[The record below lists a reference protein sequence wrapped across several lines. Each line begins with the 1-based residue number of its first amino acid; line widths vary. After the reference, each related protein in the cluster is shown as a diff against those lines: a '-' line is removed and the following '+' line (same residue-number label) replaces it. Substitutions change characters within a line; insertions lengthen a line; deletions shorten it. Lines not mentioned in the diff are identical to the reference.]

1 MAKKRTHPLIEGLF
15 SFEGRMRRS
24 EYWLVSIGL
33 GVVKVPLT
41 MLGNLAGSES
51 ALIVRVL
58 LELMFLWPGLALMV
72 KRGHDRNR
80 PAIFSIGLQPVLFV
94 VAFVFAAFPDGGVK
108 YAALAVLAVL
118 MVYTLVEFGCLDGT
132 QGPNRYGRSPKG
144 IGGDPENKLAEV
156 FA

>member
-41 MLGNLAGSES
+41 LLGNTMGAEGGLV
-51 ALIVRVL
+51 VRML
-58 LELMFLWPGLALMV
+58 LELLFLWPGLALMV

-80 PAIFSIGLQPVLFV
+80 PAIFSIGLQAVLFV
-94 VAFVFAAFPDGGVK
+94 VAVTFGAVPDGGLK
-108 YAALAVLAVL
+108 YAAVSVLLVLAL
-118 MVYTLVEFGCLDGT
+118 YTFIEFGCLDGT

-144 IGGDPENKLAEV
+144 VGGGPDDKLAEI

>member
-24 EYWLVSIGL
+24 EYWMISIGL
-33 GVVKVPLT
+33 GVVKIPLNL
-41 MLGNLAGSES
+41 LGNAFG
-51 ALIVRVL
+51 ADAAAVL
-58 LELMFLWPGLALMV
+58 RLLVEVLFLWPSLTLLV

-80 PAIFSIGLQPVLFV
+80 PAVVSIGLQVVLLVAAV
-94 VAFVFAAFPDGGVK
+94 VFGATTAGTLKFAAT
-108 YAALAVLAVL
+108 ALLAVLL
-118 MVYTLVEFGCLDGT
+118 LYTFIEYGCLDGT

-144 IGGDPENKLAEV
+144 IGGDPDNKLAEV